1 MHALVVDDDPIIR
14 RILTKFLQE
23 MGLEVTDLST
33 LEDARAMLFSD
44 ITFSVVFLDLHVH
57 GQSGF
62 EFLDWAE
69 NQKFDT
75 PPEILLMS
83 GSLRSETEERR
94 LTAGDY
100 LFLNKA
106 DISRDKVKSYL
117 QALDIL

>member
-1 MHALVVDDDPIIR
+1 MHALIVDDDPVIR
-14 RILTKFLQE
+14 RILTKFLPE
-23 MGLEVTDLST
+23 MGVEATAVST
-33 LEDARAMLFSD
+33 LADARAMLLSD
-44 ITFSVVFLDLHVH
+44 IIFSVVFLDLHVH

-94 LTAGDY
+94 LTAGHY
-100 LFLNKA
+100 LFLNKE
-106 DISRDKVKSYL
+106 DFSRDKVKSYL